1 MAHGGYSYWAR
12 FVAEGRSTTR
22 TTEVSAL
29 ITEVGRLV
37 ALAPAEI
44 SAHTVAARAAIP
56 HESVVAERKALTK
69 WPHAEASDETGL
81 GVHVVTGNPGP

>member
-1 MAHGGYSYWAR
+1 
-12 FVAEGRSTTR
+12 
-22 TTEVSAL
+22 
-29 ITEVGRLV
+29 V